1 MKNIVYFKTCHDE
14 NEYKNMQPYKVTKCK
29 LVNQIIEKIYHLKF
43 KIMTKYNLI
52 KAINYNDKEMYFIFC
67 RELVNEEKL
76 LHKINQKVKQIP
88 HENINIKII
97 LSKQIKQL
105 ISKNISLKNIDK
117 LKNILQNSIEDKRIY
132 MDFANEVAMSVIK
145 FKKEVPEE
153 QSIYILL
160 NSNNIKYMNWINK
173 IISNYKMINIITQNT
188 EKFKAFES
196 NAEAKMQPISILNN
210 KRKSIAKAK
219 YIINIDFNYEDIIAY
234 YINRTAI
241 IFNIS
246 NTKIKSLSNFDGI
259 IINNINIEK
268 SNREFDLKD
277 EYIENNADRDE
288 ILEDIENYMYELE
301 GNNGKIEINELLNSF

>member
-29 LVNQIIEKIYHLKF
+29 LVDRIIEKIYHLKF

-105 ISKNISLKNIDK
+105 IRKDISIKNIDK

-132 MDFANEVAMSVIK
+132 MDFANEVVMSVIK
-145 FKKEVPEE
+145 SKKEVPEE

-196 NAEAKMQPISILNN
+196 NAEAEMQPISILNN

-246 NTKIKSLSNFDGI
+246 NTKIKNLSNFDGI

-268 SNREFDLKD
+268 SNQEFDLKD